1 MSKDE
6 FGEIESKED
15 KSKEAESS
23 EEAEIEEYLEDEEI
37 LINTHEK
44 IDNDLC
50 GRIDKVEKGHLE
62 LSLKTIPEML
72 ADDHGLIHG
81 GFIFSAADYAA
92 MAAVNERNVVL
103 VGSNA
108 QFLSPVRL
116 GDVVKFVATVRH
128 KAGRKRNVHV
138 TGHVVDIKVFDG
150 EFKTV
155 VTDRHVLKLSL
166 TDDLM

>member
-1 MSKDE
+1 M
-6 FGEIESKED
+6 
-15 KSKEAESS
+15 S
-23 EEAEIEEYLEDEEI
+23 EEQVTEEASQEQEMEEFLEDEE
-37 LINTHEK
+37 LLLNTHEK

-50 GRIDKVEKGHLE
+50 GRIEKVEKGHLE

-72 ADDHGLIHG
+72 ADDQGLIHG

-103 VGSNA
+103 VASNA

-116 GDVVKFVATVRH
+116 GDSVKFIATVRH
-128 KAGRKRNVHV
+128 KEGRKRNVNV
-138 TGHVVDIKVFDG
+138 TGHVLDIKVFDG

-155 VTDRHVLKLSL
+155 VTDRHVLKLRL
-166 TDDLM
+166 GDD